1 VKEFVMQDHVRQFI
15 EKLSREEQIE
25 LVHTLVTRWAEG
37 QQDETTFLDPNGVV
51 VGYFVPYAKW
61 AKEHPR
67 PFNPGY
73 ATEEEA
79 TEAARNGPSLSEVI
93 ARLEAA
99 EAAATPK

>member
-1 VKEFVMQDHVRQFI
+1 MREQVRQFI
-15 EKLSREEQIE
+15 AGLSREEQVEIVHS
-25 LVHTLVTRWAEG
+25 LVARWAEG
-37 QQDETTFLDPNGVV
+37 QTDETTFLDPDGVV

-61 AKEHPR
+61 VEEHPR

-99 EAAATPK
+99 QAAANPK